1 MVTMNDIAQ
10 LAGVSKASVSRVIN
24 NKPVSAEIREKI
36 EKIIAELHYQPNL
49 IAQSLATKKTNV
61 IGLII
66 PSRINYYI
74 NTYDFITT
82 CIDLLAENG
91 KVAIVVEMEDTES
104 SFIESINKLM
114 VHQCD
119 GIIYYHSS
127 FINIDFNSE
136 NIRNILDDLHKPI
149 AILNKKGD
157 TQAEKYFW
165 YDNEKIASLAAEYL
179 LSNGY
184 EKIAYLSAP
193 LSEETA
199 KTRISGVKNTIESH
213 NRIFSPTHF
222 SEGTRDIDGGYSAC
236 KDLLRKTRDFTGLL
250 CFNDAM
256 ALGAVKYLSEVNEIA
271 HNNISIVGIG
281 ADPLINKIYPSLVTV
296 YTPLRELIANAVS
309 YVLGENLE
317 ILETELPGT
326 LYIDERI
333 KNRSNINLFS
343 WSMPT

>member
-24 NKPVSAEIREKI
+24 NKPVSTEIREKI
-36 EKIIAELHYQPNL
+36 EKIINELHYQPNL
-49 IAQSLATKKTNV
+49 IAQSLTTKKTNV

-91 KVAIVVEMEDTES
+91 KVAIVVEIEDSES

-136 NIRNILDDLHKPI
+136 NIRNVLNSVDKPI

-165 YDNEKIASLAAEYL
+165 YDNEKIASLAAEFL
-179 LSNGY
+179 LSNGH

-199 KTRISGVKNTIESH
+199 RTRISGVKHTIESH

-271 HNNISIVGIG
+271 HHDISIVGIG

-333 KNRSNINLFS
+333 KNRANTNLFT
-343 WSMPT
+343 WSMQT